1 MKVGMEL
8 EKRVTDP
15 EIPYDEFQGRIERTK
30 KKMAE
35 NGLDGLLLFNP
46 KNVYYYSGFRRT
58 WTIEWLQCCVVNSK
72 GEVAVIVPQI
82 LEEYACSSTWLARDL
97 IQGYGGSQYWGL
109 PADSITAVVNVIKKL
124 GLENKT
130 IGVETGG
137 PTIPMMLAFNDY
149 NKITSQFPKATFKD
163 AVKMIWTQR
172 MIKSPWEQDIMRKVV
187 AITIKGWKKCI
198 EGAHA
203 GITER
208 ELLKICWQTFIEE
221 GAFDTPMQGDVMFR
235 GGATPFNMAT
245 PRPVDRPLLKGTQMF
260 FDGGASLNGYCCDCQ
275 RQFCI
280 GKPSDLQ
287 NRLVEISEQ
296 GMQAAEGAIKPGN
309 RICDIHKAAM
319 KVIDNVPN
327 DLKKQGVDF
336 IYSHTFMGHSEGLH
350 IHEKPWITA
359 DEEEI
364 IQPGMILAVE
374 IPALDIPQFRV
385 LGGFP
390 EDIYLITENGY
401 EQLTAG
407 LERKQYIVE

>member
-1 MKVGMEL
+1 MNDGIQL

-15 EIPYDEFQGRIERTK
+15 EIPYDEFKGRIERTK
-30 KKMAE
+30 KMMAE
-35 NGLDGLLLFNP
+35 SGLDGLLLFNP

-58 WTIEWLQCCVVNSK
+58 WTLEWPQCCVVNSK
-72 GEVAVIVPQI
+72 GEVAVITPQI
-82 LEEYACSSTWLARDL
+82 LEEYACSSTWLERDL
-97 IQGYGGSQYWGL
+97 IQAYGGSKYWGL
-109 PADSITAVVNVIKKL
+109 PQDPITAVVDVIKKL

-130 IGVETGG
+130 IGVETGS
-137 PTIPMMLAFNDY
+137 PTIPMMLAFDNY
-149 NKITSQFPKATFKD
+149 VKITNQLPKATFKD
-163 AVKMIWTQR
+163 AIKMIWSQR

-187 AITIKGWKKCI
+187 AITIKGWKNCI
-198 EGAHA
+198 EKAHV

-208 ELLKICWQTFIEE
+208 ELLKICWQTFIDE
-221 GAFDTPMQGDVMFR
+221 GAYDTPMQGDVMFR

-260 FDGGASLNGYCCDCQ
+260 FDGGASLKGYCCDCQ
-275 RQFCI
+275 RQFSI

-287 NRLVEISEQ
+287 NRLVEVSEA
-296 GMQAAEGAIKPGN
+296 GMLAAEGAIKPGN
-309 RICDIHKAAM
+309 RISDIHKAAM
-319 KVIDNVPN
+319 KVIDNVPS

-350 IHEKPWITA
+350 IHEWPWITG
-359 DEEEI
+359 DEEQI